1 MALALMGKKVG
12 MTQWFDGEG
21 RAVGATVVWVEP
33 SVIVQV
39 KEPERHGYGA
49 LQLGYGEVKE
59 HKMSAPVRGQYAK
72 AGLAP
77 RRHMYEARVVAPGE
91 YSAGQEVGVDAFSEG
106 DRVDVSGVSKGR
118 GFAGTIKRH
127 GFSSRPKS
135 HGHKM
140 IRRPGTAGPTGPR
153 KIMKGKR
160 MPGHFGAKRVTMRN
174 IEVLKVDTER
184 GLLVLRGSVPGH
196 RKGLLKIR
204 KSDA

>member
-1 MALALMGKKVG
+1 MGLALMGKKAG

-21 RAVGATVVWVEP
+21 RAVGSTVVVVEP
-33 SVIVQV
+33 SVVVEV
-39 KEPERHGYGA
+39 KEPDRHGYSA
-49 LQLGYGEVKE
+49 VKLGYEQTKE
-59 HKMSAPVRGQYAK
+59 QRIPVPVRGQYAK
-72 AGLAP
+72 ASLAP
-77 RRHMYEARVVAPGE
+77 RRHMYEARVRDLEG
-91 YSAGQEVGVDAFSEG
+91 YSVGQEIGVEAFSEG
-106 DRVDVSGVSKGR
+106 DRVDVTGVSKGR

-153 KIMKGKR
+153 KVMKGKR

-174 IEVLKVDTER
+174 IEVLKVDAER

-196 RKGLLKIR
+196 KKGLLKIR
-204 KSDA
+204 KNDA

>member
-1 MALALMGKKVG
+1 MGLAVMGKKVG

-21 RAVGATVVWVEP
+21 HAVGATVVWVEP
-33 SVIVQV
+33 SVVVQL
-39 KEPERHGYGA
+39 KDAERHGYGA
-49 LQLGYGEVKE
+49 LQLGYGQAKE
-59 HKMSAPVRGQYAK
+59 RRIPTPVRGQYAK
-72 AGLAP
+72 VGLAP
-77 RRHMYEARVVAPGE
+77 RRHLYEARVQDPEE
-91 YSAGQEVGVDAFSEG
+91 YSVGQEVGVGIFSAGEK
-106 DRVDVSGVSKGR
+106 VDVSGISKGR

-153 KIMKGKR
+153 KVMKGKR

-174 IEVLKVDTER
+174 MEVLRVDAER
-184 GLLVLRGSVPGH
+184 GLLVLKGSLPGH
-196 RKGLLKIR
+196 KKGLLVIR

>member
-1 MALALMGKKVG
+1 MGLALMGKKVG
-12 MTQWFDGEG
+12 MTQWIDGRG
-21 RAVGATVVWVEP
+21 HAVGATVVLVEP
-33 SVIVQV
+33 SVVVQV

-49 LQLGYGEVKE
+49 LQLGYGEAKDRRI
-59 HKMSAPVRGQYAK
+59 SAPIRGQYAK
-72 AGLAP
+72 AELAP
-77 RRHMYEARVVAPGE
+77 RRHLYEARVEDPSE
-91 YSAGQEVGVDAFSEG
+91 YAVGQEMGVDVFAEG
-106 DRVDVSGVSKGR
+106 DRIDVTGVSKGR

-153 KIMKGKR
+153 KVMKGKR

-174 IEVLKVDTER
+174 MEVLKVDVER
-184 GLLVLRGSVPGH
+184 GLLVLRGSLPGH
-196 RKGLLKIR
+196 TKGLLTMR